1 MEKVGKAKKVARE
14 EKQREQKL
22 EELVL
27 KSLDE
32 CMTNED
38 KVKMLMQRQME
49 SEKNVGRLT
58 AELRVVQRHTEGQ
71 QREKEAM
78 QRELNKCILMRD
90 KLQEV
95 CREQQRIIKSVK
107 NESMLQIKVEE
118 ERRKESQIKFQSS
131 LNDVQKSLSKN
142 NEENIKLRDYNIEMT
157 KKLKLLAEQ
166 YQTREQ
172 HLEKLNEQVKLES
185 QLHQARLSKAQVE
198 AAMEREI
205 LKKEN
210 QIGLEKL
217 IQAQR
222 SIKDLTDR
230 EHQLKE
236 QLNIY
241 MAKYDDFQQSLTKSN
256 EVFGSYKIELE
267 KMSKHTKK
275 VEKESLAW
283 RQRYEKANA
292 MVIELATE
300 KQMRDQQSDR
310 LVKQVTQLQK
320 LLRALQ
326 VERTTLHKS
335 LRENKIE
342 IPPLPQLPPEPEAIT
357 ITPVNTDKA
366 KMELM
371 SRNCA
376 ELKQTLANLQNQMKL
391 LTTAEAKTAIEEKNK
406 AAEDQQKLANA
417 KKNNK
422 KKDKK
427 SKAKAAAAAAA
438 APVAVDKSNEELTT
452 VDAAAAET
460 TSNGETPKDESEET
474 AKEPLTSTEDQLLL
488 KEALETVIELKEA
501 GAGDASKVK
510 NTKDAQEQTAPIPK
524 VTGSPQT
531 VGYGDGSPPAE
542 PNDLAAL
549 PALIDAD

>member
-1 MEKVGKAKKVARE
+1 MEKVGKAKKAARE

-22 EELVL
+22 EELLL
-27 KSLDE
+27 KSLAE
-32 CMTNED
+32 CPTNED
-38 KVKMLMQRQME
+38 KVKVLVQRQVE
-49 SEKNVGRLT
+49 SDKNVCQLS

-118 ERRKESQIKFQSS
+118 ERRKETQIKFQSS
-131 LNDVQKSLSKN
+131 INDVQKALSKN
-142 NEENIKLRDYNIEMT
+142 NDENIKLRDYNIEMT

-172 HLEKLNEQVKLES
+172 HLEKLNEQVLLES
-185 QLHQARLSKAQVE
+185 QLNQARLSKAQVE
-198 AAMEREI
+198 AAMEKEI

-217 IQAQR
+217 LQAQR

-241 MAKYDDFQQSLTKSN
+241 MTKYDDFQQSLTKSN

-275 VEKESLAW
+275 VEKESLGW

-300 KQMRDQQSDR
+300 KQLREQQSDR

-326 VERTTLHKS
+326 LERTTLHKS
-335 LRENKIE
+335 LRENNIE
-342 IPPLPQLPPEPEAIT
+342 IPPLPQLPPEPEPVKM
-357 ITPVNTDKA
+357 TPVNTDKA

-376 ELKQTLANLQNQMKL
+376 ELKETLANLQNQMKL

-406 AAEDQQKLANA
+406 AAEDQQKQANA
-417 KKNNK
+417 KKNIK
-422 KKDKK
+422 KKEKK

-438 APVAVDKSNEELTT
+438 AAAAEELPE
-452 VDAAAAET
+452 VDGVAAET
-460 TSNGETPKDESEET
+460 TANGETPEE
-474 AKEPLTSTEDQLLL
+474 KIEEGVEELLL
-488 KEALETVIELKEA
+488 EDVETVIKLQEA
-501 GAGDASKVK
+501 AGDASNVK
-510 NTKDAQEQTAPIPK
+510 TTKDAQEQTAPIPK
-524 VTGSPQT
+524 VAESQKTG
-531 VGYGDGSPPAE
+531 GDGDGPPAAE
-542 PNDLAAL
+542 PNGLAAV

>member
-32 CMTNED
+32 CSTNED
-38 KVKMLMQRQME
+38 KVKMLMQRQVE

-58 AELRVVQRHTEGQ
+58 TELRVVQRHTEGQ

-157 KKLKLLAEQ
+157 KKLKILAEQ

-198 AAMEREI
+198 AAMEKEI

-275 VEKESLAW
+275 VEKESLGW

-300 KQMRDQQSDR
+300 KQIRDQQSDR

-335 LRENKIE
+335 LRENQIE
-342 IPPLPQLPPEPEAIT
+342 IPPLPQLPPEPEAIK

-438 APVAVDKSNEELTT
+438 ASAAVGKSYEELTT

-460 TSNGETPKDESEET
+460 TSNGETPKDQSEET
-474 AKEPLTSTEDQLLL
+474 AEEPPTSTEDQLSL
-488 KEALETVIELKEA
+488 EEVLETVIELQEA
-501 GAGDASKVK
+501 GARDASKVK
-510 NTKDAQEQTAPIPK
+510 NSKDAQEQTALITK

-531 VGYGDGSPPAE
+531 VGDGDGSPTAE

-549 PALIDAD
+549 PALSDAD

>member
-32 CMTNED
+32 CSTNED
-38 KVKMLMQRQME
+38 KVKMLMQRQVE

-58 AELRVVQRHTEGQ
+58 TELRVVQRHTEGQ

-198 AAMEREI
+198 AAMEKEI

-275 VEKESLAW
+275 VEKESLGW

-300 KQMRDQQSDR
+300 KQMRDQQSDC

-335 LRENKIE
+335 LRENQIE
-342 IPPLPQLPPEPEAIT
+342 IPPLPQLPPEPEAIK

-438 APVAVDKSNEELTT
+438 ASAAVGKSYEELTT

-460 TSNGETPKDESEET
+460 TSNGETPKDQSEET
-474 AKEPLTSTEDQLLL
+474 AEEPPTSTEDQLSL
-488 KEALETVIELKEA
+488 EEVMETVIELQEA
-501 GAGDASKVK
+501 GARDASKVK
-510 NTKDAQEQTAPIPK
+510 ITKDAQEQTALIPK
-524 VTGSPQT
+524 VTGAPQT
-531 VGYGDGSPPAE
+531 VGDGSPTAE

-549 PALIDAD
+549 PAVSDAD

>member
-32 CMTNED
+32 CSTNED
-38 KVKMLMQRQME
+38 KVKMLMQRQVE

-58 AELRVVQRHTEGQ
+58 TELRVVQRHTEGQ

-198 AAMEREI
+198 AAMEKEI

-210 QIGLEKL
+210 Q
-217 IQAQR
+217 
-222 SIKDLTDR
+222 
-230 EHQLKE
+230 
-236 QLNIY
+236 
-241 MAKYDDFQQSLTKSN
+241 
-256 EVFGSYKIELE
+256 
-267 KMSKHTKK
+267 
-275 VEKESLAW
+275 
-283 RQRYEKANA
+283 
-292 MVIELATE
+292 
-300 KQMRDQQSDR
+300 
-310 LVKQVTQLQK
+310 
-320 LLRALQ
+320 
-326 VERTTLHKS
+326 
-335 LRENKIE
+335 IE
-342 IPPLPQLPPEPEAIT
+342 IPPLPQLPPEPEAIK

-438 APVAVDKSNEELTT
+438 ASAAVGKSYEELTT

-460 TSNGETPKDESEET
+460 TSNGETPKDQSEET
-474 AKEPLTSTEDQLLL
+474 AEEPPTSTEDQLSL
-488 KEALETVIELKEA
+488 EEVMETVIELQEA
-501 GAGDASKVK
+501 GARDASKVK
-510 NTKDAQEQTAPIPK
+510 ITKDAQEQTALIPK
-524 VTGSPQT
+524 VTGAPQT
-531 VGYGDGSPPAE
+531 VGDGSPTAE

-549 PALIDAD
+549 PAVSDAD

>member
-1 MEKVGKAKKVARE
+1 
-14 EKQREQKL
+14 
-22 EELVL
+22 
-27 KSLDE
+27 
-32 CMTNED
+32 
-38 KVKMLMQRQME
+38 
-49 SEKNVGRLT
+49 
-58 AELRVVQRHTEGQ
+58 
-71 QREKEAM
+71 
-78 QRELNKCILMRD
+78 
-90 KLQEV
+90 
-95 CREQQRIIKSVK
+95 
-107 NESMLQIKVEE
+107 MLQIKVEE
-118 ERRKESQIKFQSS
+118 DRRKESQIKFQSS

-142 NEENIKLRDYNIEMT
+142 NEENIKLRDYNIEMI
-157 KKLKLLAEQ
+157 KKFKLQAEQ

-198 AAMEREI
+198 AAMEKEI

-230 EHQLKE
+230 EHQLKK

-241 MAKYDDFQQSLTKSN
+241 MAIYDDFQQSLTKSN
-256 EVFGSYKIELE
+256 EVFGSYKIELNRWAGARGTRRP
-267 KMSKHTKK
+267 MPLS
-275 VEKESLAW
+275 SNW
-283 RQRYEKANA
+283 PPRSRC
-292 MVIELATE
+292 
-300 KQMRDQQSDR
+300 DQQSDR
-310 LVKQVTQLQK
+310 LVKQITQLQK

-335 LRENKIE
+335 LRENQIE
-342 IPPLPQLPPEPEAIT
+342 IPLLPQLPPEPEAIK

-376 ELKQTLANLQNQMKL
+376 ELKQTLANVQNQMKL
-391 LTTAEAKTAIEEKNK
+391 LTTAEAKTAFEEKNK
-406 AAEDQQKLANA
+406 ADEDQQKLANA
-417 KKNNK
+417 KKNN

-438 APVAVDKSNEELTT
+438 ASAAFGKSNEELTT

-460 TSNGETPKDESEET
+460 TSNGETPKDQSEET
-474 AKEPLTSTEDQLLL
+474 VEEPPTSTEDQLSM
-488 KEALETVIELKEA
+488 KEALETVIELQEA
-501 GAGDASKVK
+501 GPRDASKVK

-531 VGYGDGSPPAE
+531 VGDGDGSPPAE